1 MPRRLDFTLK
11 GLLSALS
18 SKNDRVSFE
27 CHERRR
33 EKGDNGDGSGV
44 KSDGSEGSGVRSDNG
59 EGSGVR
65 SDNGEVRGVRI
76 GDGVEE
82 ADRFKQMKHGETA
95 IDEELE
101 KMLDRKRMLDQLEKV
116 RLQTMYVVCPHPP
129 QWYLSSVDRYLPIV
143 HCRYH
148 SQLSSVDRYP
158 PMVHCRYH
166 AQLSSVDRYPP
177 VVHCRYH
184 AQLSSVDRYPPSGT
198 L

>member
-1 MPRRLDFTLK
+1 MSLKVTTLEDQLKETRKPTHHAASQEGGDGDIQGSRPSKVPRRLDFTLK

-59 EGSGVR
+59 EGREVR
-65 SDNGEVRGVRI
+65 S
-76 GDGVEE
+76 GDSVEE

-116 RLQTMYVVCPHPP
+116 RLQTMYVVCPPTGICP
-129 QWYLSSVDRYLPIV
+129 LLTGIFQ
-143 HCRYH
+143 
-148 SQLSSVDRYP
+148 
-158 PMVHCRYH
+158 
-166 AQLSSVDRYPP
+166 
-177 VVHCRYH
+177 
-184 AQLSSVDRYPPSGT
+184 
-198 L
+198 